1 MCNLRVEKLK
11 LNKIYMDV
19 ATELAAVPVLVF
31 DDAVAYFAR
40 RLQSNY
46 QEFCSE
52 ACIDEKAREF
62 ARLYCACASTVRAAL
77 AEAR

>member
-1 MCNLRVEKLK
+1 MCDLRVEKLK

-19 ATELAAVPVLVF
+19 AKELAAVPDLVF
-31 DDAVAYFAR
+31 DDAVAHFAR

-52 ACIDEKAREF
+52 ACIDEKARQF
-62 ARLYCACASTVRAAL
+62 AWLYCVHAMRAA
-77 AEAR
+77 

>member
-1 MCNLRVEKLK
+1 MCDLRVEKLK
-11 LNKIYMDV
+11 LNQIYMDV
-19 ATELAAVPVLVF
+19 AKELAAVPNIDF
-31 DDAVAYFAR
+31 DDAVAHFAR

-62 ARLYCACASTVRAAL
+62 AWLYCVHAPAMRAA
-77 AEAR
+77 

>member
-1 MCNLRVEKLK
+1 MCDLRVEKLK

-19 ATELAAVPVLVF
+19 AKELAAVPVLVF
-31 DDAVAYFAR
+31 DDAVAHFTR

-52 ACIDEKAREF
+52 ACIEDKAREF
-62 ARLYCACASTVRAAL
+62 AWLYCVRASA
-77 AEAR
+77 AHAA